1 MLQVAGYFI
10 GKLRSSTNRSERV
23 PYRSL
28 FRKPINLCAMA
39 GILLY
44 LPASASTLANT
55 FLPGQT
61 YLNQGGVPGLFGGSL
76 DIHFEAAFTPS
87 GDYVLTQIDV
97 AITEDFQ
104 IHQPPAGTTTRVN
117 LTLNKDS
124 GGIPGAVLE
133 SWANLVPAPAP
144 PASAEVTVFSTSTV
158 QLSPGVQYWIVASVV
173 PEPNEVTQVDVAFD
187 VLGDPIPEPGACCLL
202 GAGLFGLSLLK
213 LAARC
218 P

>member
-1 MLQVAGYFI
+1 MLQVAGSFI
-10 GKLRSSTNRSERV
+10 GKLRSSTNRPERV
-23 PYRSL
+23 PYRSV

-61 YLNQGGVPGLFGGSL
+61 YFNAGGVPGFVEGSL
-76 DIHFEAAFTPS
+76 DVHFGAAFMPS

-97 AITEDFQ
+97 AITEDSQ
-104 IHQPPAGTTTRVN
+104 IYQPPAGTNTRVN

-124 GGIPGAVLE
+124 GGVPGAVLE
-133 SWANLVPAPAP
+133 SWANLVPATTP
-144 PASAEVTVFSTSTV
+144 PASAVVTVLPTSTV

-187 VLGDPIPEPGACCLL
+187 ILGDPIPEPGACCLL
-202 GAGLFGLSLLK
+202 GAGMLGLSLLK
-213 LAARC
+213 LAERC